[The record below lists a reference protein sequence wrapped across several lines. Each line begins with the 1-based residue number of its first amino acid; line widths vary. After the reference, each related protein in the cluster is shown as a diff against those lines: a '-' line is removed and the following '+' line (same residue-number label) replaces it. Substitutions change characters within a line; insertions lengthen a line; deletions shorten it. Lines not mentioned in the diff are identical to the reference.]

1 MNLSATIARLE
12 EEGFTPDQIV
22 AMLKCLVLTSQPAAS
37 IEEIRAER
45 KREAD
50 RVRMAERRA
59 TVALQS
65 RDTVQKKVSDK
76 EIPHTP
82 LEINFQEN
90 NYYAQGTEADTETQA
105 FEAWNDLASELGLPK
120 AQILTAERRRKIKS
134 RLNECGGLDGW
145 RDALAKI
152 RGSPLCRGENDR
164 GWRADL
170 DFLLQRKSFTRLME
184 GSYDGRSPGRHAN
197 AGSVNSR
204 SENERILADILA
216 EAKRR
221 EDGEGNSDVPGVD
234 ARAA

>member
-1 MNLSATIARLE
+1 MNLSATIQRLE

-22 AMLKCLVLTSQPAAS
+22 KMLKCLVLGEQPAAS
-37 IEEIRAER
+37 LEEIRAER

-65 RDTVQKKVSDK
+65 RDTEEKKVSDK

-90 NYYAQGTEADTETQA
+90 NYSPREGGKSDEELA
-105 FEAWNDLASELGLPK
+105 FDAWNDLASQADLPK
-120 AQILTAERRRKIKS
+120 AQVLTAERRRKLKA
-134 RLNECGGLDGW
+134 RLAECGGIDGW
-145 RDALAKI
+145 HGALAKI
-152 RGSPLCRGENDR
+152 RGSPWCRGENDR

-170 DFLLQRKSFTRLME
+170 DFVLQSKSFTRLME
-184 GSYDGRSPGRHAN
+184 GSYDGRSPGRHEAV
-197 AGSVNSR
+197 GGVNSR
-204 SENERILADILA
+204 SENERILASILA

-221 EDGEGNSDVPGVD
+221 EDGEGDSDLPGFD

>member
-1 MNLSATIARLE
+1 MSVIATALKHLMAAGVTGDDLLVAVAEIESA
-12 EEGFTPDQIV
+12 
-22 AMLKCLVLTSQPAAS
+22 LTVKRSAG
-37 IEEIRAER
+37 AER
-45 KREAD
+45 TARWRAKRHSD
-50 RVRMAERRA
+50 V
-59 TVALQS
+59 TSVTS
-65 RDTVQKKVSDK
+65 DGQKKVSDK

-105 FEAWNDLASELGLPK
+105 FAAWNDLASELGLPK